1 VTFATMILF
10 LLLLVL
16 CAVIA
21 TKEGDQHRNK
31 NNRIKTKEAER
42 KQAEKAALKAKAQA
56 KEQAK
61 LLKQQTTTTTTTT
74 AATTT
79 TTTTTAP
86 ATTRTAA
93 SSRPASTSGRPTT
106 TSTVAAA
113 TTAVR
118 TKAPKP
124 TPAPIVYAPVDENR
138 PVAESKDP
146 TWNIEHYASAAERND
161 PTIVERKIEVLI
173 DVETWRAK
181 FNAERAKRMKVL
193 ASLESHPLL
202 NAAPATPDPDQSKG
216 PLEREC
222 HLILREETARLE
234 RGDFE
239 NFRVG
244 GGWDVGGLLPV
255 TTTKAPKTKTPRPT
269 PAPPTPF
276 PHFPYQAGQWFEGNW
291 LYEDVVGA
299 PLRAIDRLHS
309 ERIEQC
315 LKSRWLMVIGDTN
328 AMNMFRALQGRISGD
343 PVSKTDDTGLF
354 GDLDYLYE
362 VAGGEQTL
370 LMSFRYV
377 GSHLHA
383 QKARQV
389 IEHPHDTL
397 RWLNDAAAGS
407 SDWDYAN
414 PLRLM
419 PRPVPHSFAAMTR
432 PDVVAIGIGGWAAA
446 SGVESD
452 PTWRSG
458 EQELA
463 AQLVKWLAGV
473 QLIWKSVSP
482 VAGDAERNRLVAA
495 INENYYATLR
505 ANFSMQVR
513 IMHVEPFFADDAT
526 NRLLKSSDR
535 VTDSR
540 RAADLFADL
549 LLDML
554 CVNLRRR

>member
-1 VTFATMILF
+1 MILF

-61 LLKQQTTTTTTTT
+61 LLKQQTTTTTTT
-74 AATTT
+74 AAATT

-124 TPAPIVYAPVDENR
+124 TPAPIVYAPVDEHR

-354 GDLDYLYE
+354 WRPRLS
-362 VAGGEQTL
+362 VRSRRRRA
-370 LMSFRYV
+370 
-377 GSHLHA
+377 
-383 QKARQV
+383 
-389 IEHPHDTL
+389 
-397 RWLNDAAAGS
+397 DAA
-407 SDWDYAN
+407 DEL
-414 PLRLM
+414 PLRRLASARAEGA
-419 PRPVPHSFAAMTR
+419 PGDRASARHAA
-432 PDVVAIGIGGWAAA
+432 
-446 SGVESD
+446 
-452 PTWRSG
+452 
-458 EQELA
+458 LA
-463 AQLVKWLAGV
+463 Q
-473 QLIWKSVSP
+473 
-482 VAGDAERNRLVAA
+482 RR
-495 INENYYATLR
+495 R
-505 ANFSMQVR
+505 
-513 IMHVEPFFADDAT
+513 
-526 NRLLKSSDR
+526 
-535 VTDSR
+535 R
-540 RAADLFADL
+540 RAAATGT
-549 LLDML
+549 MRIR
-554 CVNLRRR
+554 CV